1 MTPTP
6 IKATFLRS
14 RSQLLEAGL
23 VHLSENYYIRL
34 SQEEYCFR
42 RKYLSSRNG
51 TLLEGAIAFAQ
62 NERNVLV
69 SVTPFDVAHCQQ
81 RLHTMNPSKI
91 NIPQPDRGD
100 VVKESII
107 AFLILLIG
115 LTAQGSIEAGIPLAI
130 FLACI
135 YFVFKVIY
143 FEEYARKLRQA
154 PNISLDYLL
163 PDCQLPANENW
174 LVVGDEIFTQNFGIE
189 PMALMNLCRQKG
201 IGLLIFTQNE
211 KPQVWAHPRHNRKS
225 YETKYNASYA
235 QLMRA

>member
-14 RSQLLEAGL
+14 RSQLLDAGL

-34 SQEEYCFR
+34 SQEEFCFR

-62 NERNVLV
+62 NERNVLI

-81 RLHTMNPSKI
+81 RLHTMNPSRI
-91 NIPQPDRGD
+91 NIPQPDRGF
-100 VVKESII
+100 VLMESITVGMVSFLGI
-107 AFLILLIG
+107 SLRGTIEVGIFMSAFI
-115 LTAQGSIEAGIPLAI
+115 TCA
-130 FLACI
+130 
-135 YFVFKVIY
+135 Y
-143 FEEYARKLRQA
+143 YAMRVMGAEDLGRKLRQA